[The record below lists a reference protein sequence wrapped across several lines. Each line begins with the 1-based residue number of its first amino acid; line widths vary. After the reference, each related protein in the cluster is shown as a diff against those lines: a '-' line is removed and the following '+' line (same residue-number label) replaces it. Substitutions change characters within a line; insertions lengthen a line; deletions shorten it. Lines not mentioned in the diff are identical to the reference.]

1 MATQW
6 HPLFAELLRPLVEEY
21 YEVRTNMPVGDMPRE
36 ADLVLLRRTTAA
48 APPFQGLWR
57 HLTPWNILE
66 YKGPSVSARFEH
78 LDLLIEL
85 GLGIHRRLNEERAK
99 EKRRPVPASEVSF
112 WYFAN
117 HLGRRFHSE
126 ASRKVGALEA
136 CGEGV
141 WRTRCLDR
149 QVFLIS
155 GVNVPVEHDSVPLH
169 ILASEPL
176 ENELALARL
185 LIQQPMLFE
194 LYGHFLG
201 SLHPETLK
209 ELKAMARTASKE
221 PKFHVKPLIEWM
233 GIKEV
238 IDQVGLER
246 VIDEVG
252 VKRVIDEVGAN
263 RLIDEMI
270 TDRAGKRRLLSHLLD
285 ILSAAERTELKR
297 RLEAKDK

>member
-6 HPLFAELLRPLVEEY
+6 HPLFAELLRPLVEGY
-21 YEVRTNMPVGDMPRE
+21 YEVQTNVPVGDVPRE
-36 ADLVLLRRTTAA
+36 ADLVLLRRTSAKTL
-48 APPFQGLWR
+48 PFQGLWR

-85 GLGIHRRLNEERAK
+85 GLGIHRRLNEERA
-99 EKRRPVPASEVSF
+99 
-112 WYFAN
+112 
-117 HLGRRFHSE
+117 
-126 ASRKVGALEA
+126 
-136 CGEGV
+136 
-141 WRTRCLDR
+141 
-149 QVFLIS
+149 
-155 GVNVPVEHDSVPLH
+155 DSVPLH
-169 ILASEPL
+169 ILAAEPVEKEL
-176 ENELALARL
+176 ELAQLVV
-185 LIQQPMLFE
+185 QQPSLWE

-209 ELKAMARTASKE
+209 ELKAMARTAGKG

-252 VKRVIDEVGAN
+252 VKRVIDEVGLA
-263 RLIDEMI
+263 RVLGEMM
-270 TDRAGKRRLLSHLLD
+270 TNQAGKRKVLAYLLGN
-285 ILSAAERTELKR
+285 LSAAERADLKR
-297 RLEAKDK
+297 RLDAKEK

>member
-6 HPLFAELLRPLVEEY
+6 HPLFAELLRPLVEGY
-21 YEVRTNMPVGDMPRE
+21 YEVQTNVPVGDVPRE
-36 ADLVLLRRTTAA
+36 ADLVLLRRTTAKA
-48 APPFQGLWR
+48 LPFLGLWR

-66 YKGPSVSARFEH
+66 YKGPTVSARFVH

-99 EKRRPVPASEVSF
+99 EKQRAVPAAEVSF
-112 WYFAN
+112 WYLAN
-117 HLGRRFHSE
+117 HLGRRFLTE
-126 ASRKVGALEA
+126 ASRKFGALEP

-141 WRTRCLDR
+141 WQGRFLDR
-149 QVFLIS
+149 KLLLVS

-169 ILASEPL
+169 ILAKEPL

-185 LIQQPMLFE
+185 VVEQPTLWE

-209 ELKAMARTASKE
+209 ELKAMARTAGKG

-233 GIKEV
+233 GINAV
-238 IDQVGLER
+238 IDQVGL
-246 VIDEVG
+246 
-252 VKRVIDEVGAN
+252 KRVIDEVGLD
-263 RLIDEMI
+263 RVLGEMI
-270 TDRAGKRRLLSHLLD
+270 TDQADKKKVFSYLLSN
-285 ILSAAERTELKR
+285 LSAAERAEWKR
-297 RLEAKDK
+297 RLDAKDK